1 MPPVTGKRSAG
12 NRIYGWDY
20 FCYILPERTAR
31 NVKKMIETL
40 SIRNIALIDEL
51 KLELASGLNIFTGE
65 TGAGKSV
72 ILKSIGLV
80 LGERASAD
88 IVRED
93 TDFAKVEASVVPDD
107 MHPMWHTEFTFND
120 VLDSSDVVILSRQI
134 SANGRSRCHING
146 RLVNLKQ
153 LQALG
158 ALLVD
163 IHGQHEHQSLFRTE
177 THLKLLDDFGG
188 SSEACQQV
196 RKIYTQLRALEQE
209 AASLAA
215 TLAASER
222 EKELLEFEMNELTA
236 ANLEEGEDEK
246 LADEARLLK
255 NAETLHASA
264 NMAYQQLGSDAP
276 GTGGFGSPLERLE
289 GAAKEL
295 TKLSEL
301 DSSLSELQDRLESA
315 IYEVEDIAAQIRQ
328 YADTVEFNQ
337 GRLDEIT
344 DRLAMIAKLK
354 RRYGNTISEILDYHA
369 EAEKKLET
377 IQLGSEKQEAVQ
389 KEIRKTVQEAQ
400 HLCTALSAKRL
411 HVAKHLSE
419 RIEKELRTL
428 GMDKAEFQASV
439 QLMPDER
446 GPFQIDGKRYAFRSD
461 GMDAVEFLIA
471 PNVGSEARPIAK
483 IASGGEISRI
493 MLALKT
499 VLVQVD
505 EVPTLLF
512 DEIDSGIGG
521 KVADVVGKK
530 LKELSAFSQVICITH
545 LPQIARFADKHFRVE
560 KKVVGERTLI
570 TAKALT
576 AEEQVDEIARMYGGE
591 ATEIGLAHAR
601 ELLAED

>member
-1 MPPVTGKRSAG
+1 
-12 NRIYGWDY
+12 
-20 FCYILPERTAR
+20 
-31 NVKKMIETL
+31 MIETL

-51 KLELASGLNIFTGE
+51 ELELTSGLNIFTGE

-72 ILKSIGLV
+72 ILKAIGLV

-88 IVRED
+88 IVREG
-93 TDFAKVEASVVPDD
+93 TDFAKVEASVAPDEA
-107 MHPMWHTEFTFND
+107 HPMWHTDFVFGD
-120 VLDSSDVVILSRQI
+120 VLDPSDVVILSRQI
-134 SANGRSRCHING
+134 SASGRSRCHING

-158 ALLVD
+158 TLLVD

-188 SSEACQQV
+188 SSETCEQV
-196 RKIYTQLRALEQE
+196 RQIYTQLRALQRE
-209 AASLAA
+209 AASLAD

-222 EKELLEFEMNELTA
+222 EKELLEFEIKELTA
-236 ANLEEGEDEK
+236 ANLEEGENEK

-255 NAETLHASA
+255 NAEALHASA
-264 NMAYQQLGSDAP
+264 NMAYQQIGSDGP
-276 GTGGFGSPLERLE
+276 GVGGFGSPLERLE

-301 DSSLSELQDRLESA
+301 DNSLSELQDRLESV

-337 GRLDEIT
+337 GRLDEID
-344 DRLAMIAKLK
+344 DRLALISKLR
-354 RRYGNTISEILDYHA
+354 RRYGNTISEILGYHA
-369 EAEKKLET
+369 EAEQKLET

-389 KEIRKTVQEAQ
+389 GEIRKTVQEAQ
-400 HLCTALSAKRL
+400 HLCTALSAKRV

-439 QLMPDER
+439 ELIPDE
-446 GPFQIDGKRYAFRSD
+446 GGEFQIDGERYAFRSD

-471 PNVGSEARPIAK
+471 PNVGSEPRPITK

-545 LPQIARFADKHFRVE
+545 LPQIARFADKHFRVD

-570 TAKALT
+570 TATALT
-576 AEEQVDEIARMYGGE
+576 AKEQIDEIARMYGGE

-601 ELLAED
+601 EFLSEK

>member
-1 MPPVTGKRSAG
+1 
-12 NRIYGWDY
+12 
-20 FCYILPERTAR
+20 
-31 NVKKMIETL
+31 MIETL

-51 KLELASGLNIFTGE
+51 ELELASGLNIFTGE

-107 MHPMWHTEFTFND
+107 THPMWHTDFTFRD
-120 VLDSSDVVILSRQI
+120 VLEPSDVVILSRQI
-134 SANGRSRCHING
+134 SANGRSRCRING

-153 LQALG
+153 LQELG

-196 RKIYTQLRALEQE
+196 RKVYTQLRALQRE
-209 AASLAA
+209 AASLAN

-222 EKELLEFEMNELTA
+222 EKELLEFEMKELTA

-246 LADEARLLK
+246 LADEARFLK

-264 NMAYQQLGSDAP
+264 NIAYQQLGSDAP
-276 GTGGFGSPLERLE
+276 GMGGFGSPLERLE

-301 DSSLSELQDRLESA
+301 DSSLSALQDRLESA

-344 DRLAMIAKLK
+344 DRLALIAKLK
-354 RRYGNTISEILDYHA
+354 RRYGNIISEILDYQD

-389 KEIRKTVQEAQ
+389 EEIRKTVQEAQ
-400 HLCTALSAKRL
+400 HLCTALSAQRL

-471 PNVGSEARPIAK
+471 PNVGSEPRPITK

-576 AEEQVDEIARMYGGE
+576 PEEQVDEITRMYGGE

-601 ELLAED
+601 ELLSED

>member
-1 MPPVTGKRSAG
+1 
-12 NRIYGWDY
+12 
-20 FCYILPERTAR
+20 
-31 NVKKMIETL
+31 MIETL

-51 KLELASGLNIFTGE
+51 ELELTSGLNIFTGE

-88 IVRED
+88 VVREG
-93 TDFAKVEASVVPDD
+93 TDFAKVEVSVAPDEA
-107 MHPMWHTEFTFND
+107 HPMWHTDFAFGD
-120 VLDSSDVVILSRQI
+120 VLDPSDVVILSRQI
-134 SANGRSRCHING
+134 SVSGRSRCHING

-158 ALLVD
+158 TLLVD

-188 SSEACQQV
+188 SSETCEQV
-196 RKIYTQLRALEQE
+196 RQIYTQLRVLQRES
-209 AASLAA
+209 ASLAD

-222 EKELLEFEMNELTA
+222 EKELLEFEIKELTA

-255 NAETLHASA
+255 NAEALHASA
-264 NMAYQQLGSDAP
+264 NMAYQQLGSDGP
-276 GTGGFGSPLERLE
+276 GMGGFGSPLERLE

-301 DSSLSELQDRLESA
+301 DSSLSELQDRLESV

-337 GRLDEIT
+337 ARLDEID
-344 DRLAMIAKLK
+344 DRLALISKLR
-354 RRYGNTISEILDYHA
+354 RRYGNTISEILGYHA
-369 EAEKKLET
+369 EAEQKLET

-389 KEIRKTVQEAQ
+389 AEIRKTVREAQ
-400 HLCTALSAKRL
+400 HLCTALSAKRV

-446 GPFQIDGKRYAFRSD
+446 GEFQIDGKRYAFRSD

-471 PNVGSEARPIAK
+471 PNVGSEPRPITK

-570 TAKALT
+570 TAKALS
-576 AEEQVDEIARMYGGE
+576 AEDQVDEIARMYGGE

-601 ELLAED
+601 ELLSED

>member
-1 MPPVTGKRSAG
+1 
-12 NRIYGWDY
+12 
-20 FCYILPERTAR
+20 
-31 NVKKMIETL
+31 MIETL

-51 KLELASGLNIFTGE
+51 ELELASGLNIFTGE

-88 IVRED
+88 IVREGA
-93 TDFAKVEASVVPDD
+93 DFAKVEASVAPDET
-107 MHPMWHTEFTFND
+107 HPMWHTDFAFSD
-120 VLDSSDVVILSRQI
+120 VLDPSDVVILSRQI

-158 ALLVD
+158 TLLVD

-188 SSEACQQV
+188 SSEVRQQV
-196 RKIYTQLRALEQE
+196 GKMYTQLRALQQE
-209 AASLAA
+209 SDSLAD
-215 TLAASER
+215 TLAASAR
-222 EKELLEFEMNELTA
+222 EKELLEFEIKELTA
-236 ANLEEGEDEK
+236 ANLEEDEDEK
-246 LADEARLLK
+246 LADEARVLK
-255 NAETLHASA
+255 NAEKLSKSA
-264 NMAYQQLGSDAP
+264 NAVCQHLDG
-276 GTGGFGSPLERLE
+276 GTRGGFGSGSMGTDLSTLDRLKD
-289 GAAKEL
+289 AANAL
-295 TKLSEL
+295 TDLS
-301 DSSLSELQDRLESA
+301 DIDGSLSELRDRLESA
-315 IYEVEDIAAQIRQ
+315 LYELEDLASQIRQ

-337 GRLDEIT
+337 GRLEEIT
-344 DRLAMIAKLK
+344 DRLALIGKLK
-354 RRYGNTISEILDYHA
+354 RRYGNTISEILAYHA
-369 EAEKKLET
+369 DAEQKLET
-377 IQLGSEKQEAVQ
+377 LHLGSEQQASLQAEIQ
-389 KEIRKTVQEAQ
+389 KTIREAQ
-400 HLCTALSAKRL
+400 HLCSGLSAKRM

-439 QLMPDER
+439 EHIPDER
-446 GPFQIDGKRYAFRSD
+446 GAFQVDGKRYAFRSD

-471 PNVGSEARPIAK
+471 PNVGSEARPIVR

-505 EVPTLLF
+505 EIPTLLF

-521 KVADVVGKK
+521 KVGDVVGKK

-560 KKVVGERTLI
+560 KKVVDERTLI
-570 TAKALT
+570 TAKPLT
-576 AEEQVDEIARMYGGE
+576 AAEQVNEITRMYGGE
-591 ATEIGLAHAR
+591 ETEIGLAHAR
-601 ELLAED
+601 ELLSEKQVTS

>member
-1 MPPVTGKRSAG
+1 
-12 NRIYGWDY
+12 
-20 FCYILPERTAR
+20 
-31 NVKKMIETL
+31 MIETL

-51 KLELASGLNIFTGE
+51 ELELASGLNIFTGE

-72 ILKSIGLV
+72 ILKALGLV

-88 IVRED
+88 IVRESAE
-93 TDFAKVEASVVPDD
+93 FAKVEASVAPDD
-107 MHPMWHTEFTFND
+107 THRMWHTDFAFSD
-120 VLDSSDVVILSRQI
+120 VLDPSDVVILSRQI
-134 SANGRSRCHING
+134 SAKGRSRCHVNG

-153 LQALG
+153 LQELG
-158 ALLVD
+158 TSLVD

-188 SSEACQQV
+188 SSETCQQV
-196 RKIYTQLRALEQE
+196 RQIYTQLRALQRE
-209 AASLAA
+209 AASLAD
-215 TLAASER
+215 TLAASVR
-222 EKELLEFEMNELTA
+222 EKELLEFEIKELSA

-246 LADEARLLK
+246 LADEVRLLK

-264 NMAYQQLGSDAP
+264 NIAYQQLGGDGS

-301 DSSLSELQDRLESA
+301 DSSLSELQDRLESV
-315 IYEVEDIAAQIRQ
+315 IYEVEDIAAQIHQ

-344 DRLAMIAKLK
+344 DRLALIAKLK
-354 RRYGNTISEILDYHA
+354 RRYGNTISEILDYQA
-369 EAEKKLET
+369 EAEQKLET
-377 IQLGSEKQEAVQ
+377 IQLGSEKQEAIQ
-389 KEIRKTVQEAQ
+389 AEIRKTVQEAQ
-400 HLCTALSAKRL
+400 HLCTALSAERV

-446 GPFQIDGKRYAFRSD
+446 GVFQIDSKRYAFRSD
-461 GMDAVEFLIA
+461 GMDDVEFLIA

-499 VLVQVD
+499 VLIQVD

-512 DEIDSGIGG
+512 DEIDAGIGG
-521 KVADVVGKK
+521 RVADVVGKK

-576 AEEQVDEIARMYGGE
+576 EEEQVDEITRMYGGE
-591 ATEIGLAHAR
+591 TTEIGLAHAR
-601 ELLAED
+601 ELLSEK

>member
-1 MPPVTGKRSAG
+1 
-12 NRIYGWDY
+12 
-20 FCYILPERTAR
+20 
-31 NVKKMIETL
+31 MIETL

-51 KLELASGLNIFTGE
+51 ELELTSGLNIFTGE

-72 ILKSIGLV
+72 ILKAIGLV

-88 IVRED
+88 IVREG
-93 TDFAKVEASVVPDD
+93 TDFAKVEASVAPDEA
-107 MHPMWHTEFTFND
+107 HPMWHTDFVFGD
-120 VLDSSDVVILSRQI
+120 VLDPSDVVILSRQI
-134 SANGRSRCHING
+134 SASGRSRCHING

-158 ALLVD
+158 TLLVD

-188 SSEACQQV
+188 SSETCEQV
-196 RKIYTQLRALEQE
+196 RQIYTQLRALQRE
-209 AASLAA
+209 AASLAD

-222 EKELLEFEMNELTA
+222 EKELLEFEIKELTA
-236 ANLEEGEDEK
+236 ANLEEGENEK

-255 NAETLHASA
+255 NAEALHASA
-264 NMAYQQLGSDAP
+264 NMASQQLGSD
-276 GTGGFGSPLERLE
+276 GSGVGGFGSPLERLE

-301 DSSLSELQDRLESA
+301 DNSLSELQDRLESV

-337 GRLDEIT
+337 GRLDEID
-344 DRLAMIAKLK
+344 DRLALISKLR
-354 RRYGNTISEILDYHA
+354 RRYGNTISEILGYHA
-369 EAEKKLET
+369 EAEQKLET
-377 IQLGSEKQEAVQ
+377 IQLGSEKQAAVQ
-389 KEIRKTVQEAQ
+389 AEIRKTVQEAQ
-400 HLCTALSAKRL
+400 HLCTALSAKRV

-439 QLMPDER
+439 ELIPDE
-446 GPFQIDGKRYAFRSD
+446 GGEFQIDGERYAFRSD

-471 PNVGSEARPIAK
+471 PNVGSEPRPITK

-545 LPQIARFADKHFRVE
+545 LPQIARFADKHFRVD

-570 TAKALT
+570 TATALT

-601 ELLAED
+601 EFLSEK

>member
-1 MPPVTGKRSAG
+1 
-12 NRIYGWDY
+12 
-20 FCYILPERTAR
+20 
-31 NVKKMIETL
+31 MIETL

-51 KLELASGLNIFTGE
+51 ELELTSGLNIFTGE

-93 TDFAKVEASVVPDD
+93 ADFAKVGASVVPDD
-107 MHPMWHTEFTFND
+107 THPMWHTDFTFSD
-120 VLDSSDVVILSRQI
+120 VLDPSDVVILSRQI

-153 LQALG
+153 LQELG
-158 ALLVD
+158 TLLVD

-177 THLKLLDDFGG
+177 THLKLLDNFGG
-188 SSEACQQV
+188 SSEACQQI
-196 RKIYTQLRALEQE
+196 RKIYTQLRVLQQE
-209 AASLAA
+209 AASLAD
-215 TLAASER
+215 TLAASKR
-222 EKELLEFEMNELTA
+222 EKELLEFEMNELTT
-236 ANLEEGEDEK
+236 ANLEDGEDEK

-276 GTGGFGSPLERLE
+276 GMGGFGSPLERLE
-289 GAAKEL
+289 GAAREL

-337 GRLDEIT
+337 GRLDEIA
-344 DRLAMIAKLK
+344 DRLALIAKLK

-369 EAEKKLET
+369 EAEKKLEA
-377 IQLGSEKQEAVQ
+377 IQLGSEKQAAIQE
-389 KEIRKTVQEAQ
+389 EIRKTVEEAQ

-439 QLMPDER
+439 QLMPDAR

-461 GMDAVEFLIA
+461 GMDDVEFLIA
-471 PNVGSEARPIAK
+471 PNVGSEPRPIAK

-521 KVADVVGKK
+521 KIADVVGKK

-601 ELLAED
+601 ELLSEK

>member
-1 MPPVTGKRSAG
+1 
-12 NRIYGWDY
+12 
-20 FCYILPERTAR
+20 
-31 NVKKMIETL
+31 MIETL

-51 KLELASGLNIFTGE
+51 DLELAPGLNIFTGE

-88 IVRED
+88 IVREGA
-93 TDFAKVEASVVPDD
+93 DFAKVEASVVPDD
-107 MHPMWHTEFTFND
+107 THPMWHTDFAFND
-120 VLDSSDVVILSRQI
+120 VLDPSDVVILSRQI
-134 SANGRSRCHING
+134 NANGRSRCHING

-153 LQALG
+153 LQELG
-158 ALLVD
+158 TLLVD

-188 SSEACQQV
+188 SSEARQQV
-196 RKIYTQLRALEQE
+196 GKLYTQLRALQQE
-209 AASLAA
+209 AASLAD

-222 EKELLEFEMNELTA
+222 EKELLEFEIKELTTA
-236 ANLEEGEDEK
+236 DLADGEDEE
-246 LADEARLLK
+246 LADEARVLK
-255 NAETLHASA
+255 NAEKLSQSA
-264 NMAYQQLGSDAP
+264 NYVCEQLDGSNRA
-276 GTGGFGSPLERLE
+276 GSFGSGAMGTDLSTLDRLKD
-289 GAAKEL
+289 AANAL
-295 TKLSEL
+295 IDLSEL
-301 DSSLSELQDRLESA
+301 DGSLSELQNRLESSL
-315 IYEVEDIAAQIRQ
+315 YELEDIALQIRQ

-337 GRLDEIT
+337 GRLDEIA
-344 DRLAMIAKLK
+344 DRLALIAKLK
-354 RRYGNTISEILDYHA
+354 RRYGNTISEILAYHA
-369 EAEKKLET
+369 DAEQKLET
-377 IQLGSEKQEAVQ
+377 LQLGSEKQESLQGEIQ
-389 KEIRKTVQEAQ
+389 KTIQEAQ

-439 QLMPDER
+439 QHIPDER
-446 GPFQIDGKRYAFRSD
+446 GPFQVDGKRYAFRSD
-461 GMDAVEFLIA
+461 GMDDVEFLIA
-471 PNVGSEARPIAK
+471 PNVGSEARPIVR

-505 EVPTLLF
+505 EIPTLLF

-521 KVADVVGKK
+521 KVANVVGKK

-560 KKVVGERTLI
+560 KKVVDERTLI
-570 TAKALT
+570 TAKPLT
-576 AEEQVDEIARMYGGE
+576 VEDQVNEIARMHGGE
-591 ATEIGLAHAR
+591 ETEIGLAHAR
-601 ELLAED
+601 ELLKR

>member
-1 MPPVTGKRSAG
+1 
-12 NRIYGWDY
+12 
-20 FCYILPERTAR
+20 
-31 NVKKMIETL
+31 MIETL
-40 SIRNIALIDEL
+40 SIHNIALIDEL
-51 KLELASGLNIFTGE
+51 ELELASGLNIFTGE

-88 IVRED
+88 IVREGA
-93 TDFAKVEASVVPDD
+93 DFAKVEASVVPDD
-107 MHPMWHTEFTFND
+107 THPMWHTDLAFSD
-120 VLDSSDVVILSRQI
+120 VLDPSDVVILSRQI
-134 SANGRSRCHING
+134 SANGKSRCHING

-163 IHGQHEHQSLFRTE
+163 IHGQHEHQSLFRTQ

-188 SSEACQQV
+188 SSEARQQIGKV
-196 RKIYTQLRALEQE
+196 YAQLRALQQE
-209 AASLAA
+209 AASLAD

-222 EKELLEFEMNELTA
+222 EKERLEFEIEELTSA
-236 ANLEEGEDEK
+236 SLEEGEDEK

-255 NAETLHASA
+255 NAEALHESA
-264 NMAYQQLGSDAP
+264 NKAYRQLDNEGS
-276 GTGGFGSPLERLE
+276 GMGGFGSPLERLE
-289 GAAKEL
+289 EAAKEL
-295 TKLSEL
+295 TKLSEI
-301 DSSLSELQDRLESA
+301 DSSLSELRDRLESSL
-315 IYEVEDIAAQIRQ
+315 YELEDITSQIRQ

-337 GRLDEIT
+337 VRLDEIT
-344 DRLAMIAKLK
+344 DRLALIAKLK
-354 RRYGNTISEILDYHA
+354 RRYGNSISEILVYYA
-369 EAEKKLET
+369 EAEQKLET
-377 IQLGSEKQEAVQ
+377 LQLGSEKQASLQEEIQ
-389 KEIRKTVQEAQ
+389 KTIQEAQ

-428 GMDKAEFQASV
+428 GMNKAEFQASV
-439 QLMPDER
+439 QHIPDER
-446 GPFQIDGKRYAFRSD
+446 GPFEVDGKRYAFRSD
-461 GMDAVEFLIA
+461 GMDDVEFLIA

-505 EVPTLLF
+505 EIPTLLF

-560 KKVVGERTLI
+560 KTVVDERTLI
-570 TAKALT
+570 TAKPLT
-576 AEEQVDEIARMYGGE
+576 VEEQVNEITRMHGGE
-591 ATEIGLAHAR
+591 ETEIGLAHAR
-601 ELLAED
+601 ELLSEK

>member
-1 MPPVTGKRSAG
+1 
-12 NRIYGWDY
+12 
-20 FCYILPERTAR
+20 
-31 NVKKMIETL
+31 MIETL

-51 KLELASGLNIFTGE
+51 ELELASGLNIFTGE

-88 IVRED
+88 IVREGA
-93 TDFAKVEASVVPDD
+93 DFAKVEASVVPDD
-107 MHPMWHTEFTFND
+107 THPMWHTDLAFSD
-120 VLDSSDVVILSRQI
+120 VLDPSDVVILSRQI
-134 SANGRSRCHING
+134 SANGKSRCHING

-163 IHGQHEHQSLFRTE
+163 IHGQHEHQSLFRTQ

-188 SSEACQQV
+188 SSEARQQIGKV
-196 RKIYTQLRALEQE
+196 YAQLRALQQE
-209 AASLAA
+209 AASLAD

-222 EKELLEFEMNELTA
+222 EKERLEFEIEELTSA
-236 ANLEEGEDEK
+236 SLEEGEDEK

-255 NAETLHASA
+255 NAEALHESA
-264 NMAYQQLGSDAP
+264 NKAYRQLDNEGS
-276 GTGGFGSPLERLE
+276 GMGGLGSPLERLE
-289 GAAKEL
+289 EAAKEL
-295 TKLSEL
+295 TKLSEI
-301 DSSLSELQDRLESA
+301 DSSLSELRDRLESSL
-315 IYEVEDIAAQIRQ
+315 YELEDITSQIRQ

-337 GRLDEIT
+337 VRLDEIT
-344 DRLAMIAKLK
+344 DRLALIAKLK
-354 RRYGNTISEILDYHA
+354 RRYGNSISEILVYYA
-369 EAEKKLET
+369 EAEQKLET
-377 IQLGSEKQEAVQ
+377 LQLGSEKQASLQEEIQ
-389 KEIRKTVQEAQ
+389 KTIQEAQ

-428 GMDKAEFQASV
+428 GMNKAEFQASV
-439 QLMPDER
+439 QHIPDER
-446 GPFQIDGKRYAFRSD
+446 GPFEVDGKRYAFRSD
-461 GMDAVEFLIA
+461 GMDDVEFLIA

-505 EVPTLLF
+505 EIPTLLF

-560 KKVVGERTLI
+560 KTVVDERTLI
-570 TAKALT
+570 TAKPLT
-576 AEEQVDEIARMYGGE
+576 VEEQVNEITRMHGGE
-591 ATEIGLAHAR
+591 ETEIGLAHAR
-601 ELLAED
+601 ELLSEK

>member
-1 MPPVTGKRSAG
+1 
-12 NRIYGWDY
+12 
-20 FCYILPERTAR
+20 
-31 NVKKMIETL
+31 MIETL
-40 SIRNIALIDEL
+40 SIHNIALIDM
-51 KLELASGLNIFTGE
+51 LELELTSGLNIFTGE

-72 ILKSIGLV
+72 ILKAIGLV

-88 IVRED
+88 IVRESAE
-93 TDFAKVEASVVPDD
+93 FAKVEASVAPDD
-107 MHPMWHTEFTFND
+107 AHPMWHTDFAFRD
-120 VLDSSDVVILSRQI
+120 VLDPSDVVILSRQI
-134 SANGRSRCHING
+134 SAKGRSRCHVNG

-153 LQALG
+153 LQAIG
-158 ALLVD
+158 TLLVD
-163 IHGQHEHQSLFRTE
+163 IHGQHEHQSLFRNE
-177 THLKLLDDFGG
+177 THLKFLDDFGG
-188 SSEACQQV
+188 SSETCQQV
-196 RKIYTQLRALEQE
+196 RQIYTRLRTLQRE
-209 AASLAA
+209 ATSLAD
-215 TLAASER
+215 TLAASAR
-222 EKELLEFEMNELTA
+222 EKELLEFEIEELSTA
-236 ANLEEGEDEK
+236 NVESGEDEK

-264 NMAYQQLGSDAP
+264 NMAYQQLGSDGP

-301 DSSLSELQDRLESA
+301 DSSLSELQARLESA
-315 IYEVEDIAAQIRQ
+315 IHEVEDIAAQIRQ

-344 DRLAMIAKLK
+344 DRLALIAKLK
-354 RRYGNTISEILDYHA
+354 RRYGNTIPEILDYYA
-369 EAEKKLET
+369 EAEQKLET
-377 IQLGSEKQEAVQ
+377 IQLGSEKQEAIQ
-389 KEIRKTVQEAQ
+389 EEIRKTVEEAQ
-400 HLCTALSAKRL
+400 HLCTALSAKRV

-428 GMDKAEFQASV
+428 GMDKAEFHASV
-439 QLMPDER
+439 QFMPDER
-446 GPFQIDGKRYAFRSD
+446 GVFQVDGKRYGFRSD

-471 PNVGSEARPIAK
+471 PNIGSEARPIAK

-512 DEIDSGIGG
+512 DEIDAGIGG
-521 KVADVVGKK
+521 RVADVVGKK

-576 AEEQVDEIARMYGGE
+576 AEEQVDEITRMYGGE

-601 ELLAED
+601 ELLSEK

>member
-1 MPPVTGKRSAG
+1 
-12 NRIYGWDY
+12 
-20 FCYILPERTAR
+20 
-31 NVKKMIETL
+31 MIETL
-40 SIRNIALIDEL
+40 SIHNIALIDA
-51 KLELASGLNIFTGE
+51 LELELTSGLNIFTGE

-72 ILKSIGLV
+72 ILKAIGLV
-80 LGERASAD
+80 LGERATAD
-88 IVRED
+88 IVREG
-93 TDFAKVEASVVPDD
+93 TDFAKVEASVAPEGA
-107 MHPMWHTEFTFND
+107 HPMWHTDFAFSD
-120 VLDSSDVVILSRQI
+120 VLDPSDVVILSRQI
-134 SANGRSRCHING
+134 SAKGRSRCHVNG

-153 LQALG
+153 LQELG
-158 ALLVD
+158 TSLVD

-196 RKIYTQLRALEQE
+196 RQIYTQLRALQRE
-209 AASLAA
+209 AASLAD

-222 EKELLEFEMNELTA
+222 EKELLEFEIKELSD
-236 ANLEEGEDEK
+236 ANLEDGEDEK

-264 NMAYQQLGSDAP
+264 NMAYQQLGNDAP

-315 IYEVEDIAAQIRQ
+315 IYEVEDIAEQIRQ

-344 DRLAMIAKLK
+344 DRLALIAKLK
-354 RRYGNTISEILDYHA
+354 RRYGNTLPEILDYHA
-369 EAEKKLET
+369 DAEQKLET
-377 IQLGSEKQEAVQ
+377 IQLGSEKQEAIEA
-389 KEIRKTVQEAQ
+389 KIRKTVQEAQ
-400 HLCTALSAKRL
+400 RLCTALSAKRA

-428 GMDKAEFQASV
+428 GMDKAEFQTSV
-439 QLMPDER
+439 EHIPDER
-446 GPFQIDGKRYAFRSD
+446 GAFQIDGKCYAFRSD
-461 GMDAVEFLIA
+461 GMDDVEFLIA

-521 KVADVVGKK
+521 KVADVVGEK

-576 AEEQVDEIARMYGGE
+576 EEEQVDEIARMYGGE
-591 ATEIGLAHAR
+591 TTEIGLAHAR
-601 ELLAED
+601 ELLAEE

>member
-1 MPPVTGKRSAG
+1 
-12 NRIYGWDY
+12 
-20 FCYILPERTAR
+20 
-31 NVKKMIETL
+31 MIETL

-51 KLELASGLNIFTGE
+51 ELELASGLNIFTGE

-72 ILKSIGLV
+72 ILKALGLV

-88 IVRED
+88 IVRESAE
-93 TDFAKVEASVVPDD
+93 FAKVEASVAPDD
-107 MHPMWHTEFTFND
+107 THRMWHTDFAFSD
-120 VLDSSDVVILSRQI
+120 VLDPSDVVILSRQI
-134 SANGRSRCHING
+134 SAKGRSRCHVNG

-153 LQALG
+153 LQELG
-158 ALLVD
+158 TSLVD

-188 SSEACQQV
+188 SSETCQQV
-196 RKIYTQLRALEQE
+196 RQIYTQLRALQRE
-209 AASLAA
+209 AASLAD
-215 TLAASER
+215 TLAASVR
-222 EKELLEFEMNELTA
+222 EKELLEFEIKELSA

-246 LADEARLLK
+246 LADEVRLLK

-264 NMAYQQLGSDAP
+264 NIAYQQLGGDGS

-301 DSSLSELQDRLESA
+301 DSSLSELQDRLESV

-344 DRLAMIAKLK
+344 DRLALIAKLK
-354 RRYGNTISEILDYHA
+354 RRYGNTISEILDYQA
-369 EAEKKLET
+369 EAEQKLET
-377 IQLGSEKQEAVQ
+377 IQLGSEKQEAIQ
-389 KEIRKTVQEAQ
+389 AEIRKTVQEAQ
-400 HLCTALSAKRL
+400 HLCTALSAERV

-446 GPFQIDGKRYAFRSD
+446 GVFQIDSKRYAFRSD
-461 GMDAVEFLIA
+461 GMDDVEFLIA

-499 VLVQVD
+499 VLIQVD

-512 DEIDSGIGG
+512 DEIDAGIGG
-521 KVADVVGKK
+521 RVADVVGKK

-576 AEEQVDEIARMYGGE
+576 EEEQIDEITRMYGGE
-591 ATEIGLAHAR
+591 TTEIGLAHAR
-601 ELLAED
+601 ELLSEK

>member
-1 MPPVTGKRSAG
+1 
-12 NRIYGWDY
+12 
-20 FCYILPERTAR
+20 
-31 NVKKMIETL
+31 MIETL

-51 KLELASGLNIFTGE
+51 ELELTSGLNIFTGE

-72 ILKSIGLV
+72 ILKALGLV

-88 IVRED
+88 IVRESAE
-93 TDFAKVEASVVPDD
+93 FAKVEASVAPDD
-107 MHPMWHTEFTFND
+107 THRMWHTDFAFSD
-120 VLDSSDVVILSRQI
+120 VLDRSDVVILSRQL
-134 SANGRSRCHING
+134 SAKGRSRCHVNG

-153 LQALG
+153 LQELG
-158 ALLVD
+158 TSLVD

-188 SSEACQQV
+188 SSETCQQV
-196 RKIYTQLRALEQE
+196 RQIYTQLRALQRE
-209 AASLAA
+209 AASLAD
-215 TLAASER
+215 TLAASVR
-222 EKELLEFEMNELTA
+222 EKELLEFEIKELST

-264 NMAYQQLGSDAP
+264 NIAYQQLGGDSS

-295 TKLSEL
+295 TRLSEL
-301 DSSLSELQDRLESA
+301 DSSLSELQDRLESV
-315 IYEVEDIAAQIRQ
+315 IYEVEDIAAQIDQ

-344 DRLAMIAKLK
+344 DRLALIAKLK
-354 RRYGNTISEILDYHA
+354 RRYGNTISEILDYQV
-369 EAEKKLET
+369 EAEQKLET
-377 IQLGSEKQEAVQ
+377 IQLGSEKQEAIQ
-389 KEIRKTVQEAQ
+389 AEIRQTVQEAQ
-400 HLCTALSAKRL
+400 HLCTALSAERV

-446 GPFQIDGKRYAFRSD
+446 GVFQIDGKRYAFRSD
-461 GMDAVEFLIA
+461 GMDDVEFLIA

-512 DEIDSGIGG
+512 DEIDAGIGG
-521 KVADVVGKK
+521 RVADVVGKK

-576 AEEQVDEIARMYGGE
+576 EEEQVDEITRMYGGE
-591 ATEIGLAHAR
+591 TTEIGLAHAR
-601 ELLAED
+601 ELLSEK